1 MKGSDNG
8 RSRSSLLARREGFTV
23 IEIAIVLVIIGIIL
37 GAVIKGQ
44 DLILG
49 ARTKKFINKVNAWD
63 IAANAYLD
71 RKGRYPGDTDKDGKI
86 GDGNFKTDLIGAAF
100 LSPPYEGDTGSEAN
114 TITTGGYKFYV
125 SFGTDG
131 GADAGKNVVI
141 ITTASATAPVFT
153 SDELAFAE
161 SLDTSIDGS
170 ADGAAGQVI
179 GAIAAAVITFTA
191 AEWEATFAAA
201 PTPTA
206 WGATTT
212 AIVWYFDKRR

>member
-49 ARTKKFINKVNAWD
+49 ARAKKFTNKVNAWD
-63 IAANAYLD
+63 IAATTFLD
-71 RKGRYPGDTDKDGKI
+71 RKGRYPGDADKDGKI
-86 GDGNFKTDLIGAAF
+86 GDGNFKTDLIGATF
-100 LSPPYEGDTGSEAN
+100 MSPPYEGDTGSEAN

-125 SFGTDG
+125 SYGTDG

-141 ITTASATAPVFT
+141 ITTASATSPAFT
-153 SDELAFAE
+153 ADELAFAE
-161 SLDTSIDGS
+161 TLDTSIDGS
-170 ADGAAGQVI
+170 ADGAVGQVI
-179 GAIAAAVITFTA
+179 GAIAAITFTA
-191 AEWEATFAAA
+191 AEWEAIFAAA
-201 PTPTA
+201 PTATA
-206 WGATTT
+206 WGTSTTS
-212 AIVWYFDKRR
+212 IVWYFDKKR